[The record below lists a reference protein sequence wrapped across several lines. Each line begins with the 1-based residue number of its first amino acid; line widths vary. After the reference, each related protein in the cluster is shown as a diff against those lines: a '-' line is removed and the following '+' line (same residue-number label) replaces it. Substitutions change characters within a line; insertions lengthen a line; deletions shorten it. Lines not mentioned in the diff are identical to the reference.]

1 MNCINQRHR
10 FAALTFAALALAGFT
25 SWVQAED
32 FKVKDIVIVQP
43 FAPPSIPGMTSGGAY
58 LNLENQGKSAD
69 RLVSASSPRAKRVE
83 IHTMSMDGGIM
94 RMREIGG
101 IDLPPGAKVSMRPR
115 QGYHLMLMDL
125 ATPLKDGET
134 LPLTLTFEKAGSVE
148 VQARVQPAPAAP
160 GAMSGMEQPGH
171 KMQ

>member
-1 MNCINQRHR
+1 MNRINRSTGL
-10 FAALTFAALALAGFT
+10 AALSFAALAFAGFA
-25 SWVQAED
+25 SWAHAED

-101 IDLPPGAKVSMRPR
+101 IDLPPGAKVSMLPR
-115 QGYHLMLMDL
+115 HGYHLMLMDL
-125 ATPLKDGET
+125 TAPLKEGET

-148 VQARVQPAPAAP
+148 VKARVQPAPAAP
-160 GAMSGMEQPGH
+160 GAMSGMGEPGH